1 MIVESLALIS
11 AANSAFEVIK
21 TALKNGKE
29 LADVGGKTLEYF
41 ELKGK
46 IQEAAVQK
54 AGGRPIEGRT
64 DLEEFMALEKMRQQE
79 EYLREQMVYA
89 GRPGMWE
96 DWVKFQALAARR
108 RREAKEAAERAA
120 RRRQEEREKL
130 AQAIAVGVA
139 VLIAWALIMGGIWLG
154 FKK

>member
-29 LADVGGKTLEYF
+29 LSDVGGKTLEYF

-64 DLEEFMALEKMRQQE
+64 DLEEFMALEKLRQQE